1 MSASQSKII
10 TKLRERRQIEADL
23 RELLAVSSEVELR
36 RRAQRIASLG
46 SLVIQALVDGLDGA
60 DARMLTVLGVVA
72 TFLDRE
78 EVTQALRRA
87 ALQPGRCDRGRLG
100 ALTILEHFLGEP
112 PDDDLLESLH
122 DTEGAALASLDEVL
136 AQAEGNPATLVEYVQ
151 GLDRQEPDVVLAVI
165 RALRESGGPRTVEPL
180 RMMAQDVRDEIAAA
194 ALDVLA
200 GLRLPEAARALQ
212 SLVPIVHPELRPS
225 AERALRKLRFAG
237 VEVRDLPAP
246 DPAWRALV
254 SPVDGLGQQSV
265 WFVQEGRWGAYVR
278 VLNVLL
284 NDRAGAVEAMGH
296 RQVSPR
302 ALPPQRLL
310 GYVHDIVL
318 PDGSGVML
326 ALETTF
332 DVGRRLVLDS
342 LAHNRET
349 QIPVA
354 AVLRL
359 LSPWLWEVAGAE
371 VLPPR
376 ALPDLP
382 EDVEPTLAGTRRL
395 LDHPAFATWSAR
407 SEATFQAAQ
416 ETLRHPG
423 WDRDVWVRRLAG
435 ELLADPLVAEV
446 LGQRLLSMSEWLWLA
461 GEETWSQLALI
472 AGQVF
477 EGAQLSR
484 HPFVLALVRRD
495 LDLAMRNLKQQ
506 AGPSFGAGKFE

>member
-23 RELLAVSSEVELR
+23 RDLLAVSSEIEFR

-46 SLVIQALVDGLDGA
+46 ATVIPALVDSLDRA
-60 DARMLTVLGVVA
+60 DARLLTALGTVA
-72 TFLDRE
+72 AFLDRE
-78 EVTQALRRA
+78 EVSQALHRA
-87 ALQPGRCDRGRLG
+87 ALQPGRSDRGRLG
-100 ALTILEHFLGEP
+100 ALTILEQFLGEP

-122 DTEGAALASLDEVL
+122 DPEGAALASLAEVL
-136 AQAEGNPATLVEYVQ
+136 AQADANPATWVEYVQ
-151 GLDRQEPDVVLAVI
+151 GLDRQEPDVVLAVV
-165 RALRESGGPRTVEPL
+165 RALRDIGGPRAVEPL
-180 RMMAQDVRDEIAAA
+180 RMMAQDVRGEIAAA
-194 ALDVLA
+194 ALGVLA
-200 GLRLPEAARALQ
+200 GLRLSGAVRALQ
-212 SLVPIVHPELRPS
+212 SLVPIVHPELREPT
-225 AERALRKLRFAG
+225 ERALRKLRFAG
-237 VEVRDLPAP
+237 VAVRDLPDP

-265 WFVQEGRWGAYVR
+265 WFVQEGRWGAHMR

-284 NDRAGAVEAMGH
+284 NDRAGAVEAQGH

-302 ALPPQRLL
+302 ALPPQRSL

-326 ALETTF
+326 TLETTF

-371 VLPPR
+371 TLPPR

-382 EDVEPTLAGTRRL
+382 EDVEAALAGTGRL
-395 LDHPAFATWSAR
+395 LGHPAFVTWSAR
-407 SEATFQAAQ
+407 SEATFQAAR
-416 ETLRHPG
+416 EALRHPG
-423 WDRDVWVRRLAG
+423 WDREVWVRRLTG
-435 ELLADPLVAEV
+435 DLLADPLVVEV
-446 LGQRLLSMSEWLWLA
+446 LGQRLLAMSEWLLLA
-461 GEETWSQLALI
+461 GEEPWSQLALV
-472 AGQVF
+472 AALVF
-477 EGAQLSR
+477 EGAPLSK
-484 HPFVLALVRRD
+484 HPFVQALVRRD
-495 LDLAMRNLKQQ
+495 LDLAVRGLKQQ
-506 AGPSFGAGKFE
+506 AGPSSLSE

>member
-10 TKLRERRQIEADL
+10 TKLRERREIEADL
-23 RELLAVSSEVELR
+23 RDLLAASSEVEFR

-46 SLVIQALVDGLDGA
+46 APVIQALVDGLDRA
-60 DARMLTVLGVVA
+60 DTRMLTVLGTVA

-78 EVTQALRRA
+78 QVTQALRQA
-87 ALQPGRCDRGRLG
+87 ALQPGRSDRGRLG

-112 PDDDLLESLH
+112 PDDTLLESLH
-122 DTEGAALASLDEVL
+122 DPEGVALASLEEVL
-136 AQAEGNPATLVEYVQ
+136 VQADANSATLVEYVQ
-151 GLDRQEPDVVLAVI
+151 GLDRQEPDVVLAVV
-165 RALRESGGPRTVEPL
+165 RALRDIGEPGIVEPL
-180 RMMAQDVRDEIAAA
+180 RMMAQDVRGEIAAA
-194 ALDVLA
+194 AVDVLA

-212 SLVPIVHPELRPS
+212 SLVPIVHPELREP

-237 VEVRDLPAP
+237 VEVRDLPDP

-254 SPVDGLGQQSV
+254 SPVDGLGQQSI
-265 WFVQEGRWGAYVR
+265 WFVQEGRWGAHVR
-278 VLNVLL
+278 VFNVLL
-284 NDRAGAVEAMGH
+284 NDRAGAVEAIGH
-296 RQVSPR
+296 RRVSPR

-342 LAHNRET
+342 LAYNRET

-354 AVLRL
+354 GALRL

-371 VLPPR
+371 ALPPR
-376 ALPDLP
+376 VLPDLP
-382 EDVEPTLAGTRRL
+382 EDVEAALAGTDRL
-395 LDHPAFATWSAR
+395 LDHPAFASWSAR

-416 ETLRHPG
+416 EALRHPG
-423 WDRDVWVRRLAG
+423 WDREVWVRRLAG

-446 LGQRLLSMSEWLWLA
+446 LGRRLLAMSEWLLLA
-461 GEETWSQLALI
+461 REETWSRLALV
-472 AGQVF
+472 AALVF
-477 EGAQLSR
+477 EGAPLSK
-484 HPFVLALVRRD
+484 HPFVQVLVRRD
-495 LDLAMRNLKQQ
+495 LDQAVRSLKQQ
-506 AGPSFGAGKFE
+506 AGPSLGVEQFE